1 MCNTN
6 VCMCVCMH
14 AHMYACLCVEEWK
27 RRECGLGIQL
37 GGTALLTGQED
48 LFPLDT
54 HGWPSAFLLETVQ
67 VMCVTGEEGGPQP
80 RATLQGP
87 HHACHCQCRC
97 THSSGLLVASL
108 IGFPG

>member
-54 HGWPSAFLLETVQ
+54 HGWLSAFLPETAQ
-67 VMCVTGEEGGPQP
+67 VMCV
-80 RATLQGP
+80 QGRKEDHSP
-87 HHACHCQCRC
+87 ELHCRGLTTRVTASAGAHTAPACWWLH
-97 THSSGLLVASL
+97 
-108 IGFPG
+108 